1 MSQINEPAMLSCL
14 VIDDEPLA
22 IQLLQDHVSKI
33 PFLKLEGTFI
43 NPLEALIS
51 LNRNPV
57 DLIFL
62 DIQMPQLNG
71 VQFMELLNQRSM
83 VVITSAYQEYAIEGF
98 EHNVIDYLLKPI
110 SFERFYRAVE
120 KAHNNKNPHTALQV
134 SQRFPSHAGYIFVKV
149 ENKMLRVELDDI
161 IYIEGL
167 KNYVSIFTKTQR
179 IVTLQVMKQLEEI
192 LPPGRFVRV
201 HKSFIVALDKIHS
214 IERQEIH
221 LKDKIIPIGN
231 TYSDHFFKVLESLR
245 P

>member
-1 MSQINEPAMLSCL
+1 
-14 VIDDEPLA
+14 
-22 IQLLQDHVSKI
+22 
-33 PFLKLEGTFI
+33 
-43 NPLEALIS
+43 
-51 LNRNPV
+51 
-57 DLIFL
+57 
-62 DIQMPQLNG
+62 
-71 VQFMELLNQRSM
+71 M

-120 KAHNNKNPHTALQV
+120 KAHKNKNPNTAIQV
-134 SQRFPSHAGYIFVKV
+134 NQRFPSHAGYIFVKV

>member
-1 MSQINEPAMLSCL
+1 MLTCL
-14 VIDDEPLA
+14 VIDDEPFA
-22 IQLLQDHVSKI
+22 IKLLEDHINRVS
-33 PFLKLEGTFI
+33 FLKASQSFI

-51 LNRNPV
+51 LNKNPV

-71 VQFMELLNQRSM
+71 VQFMELLNNRAM
-83 VVITSAYQEYAIEGF
+83 VIITSAYQEYAIEGF

-120 KAHNNKNPHTALQV
+120 KAYNTKNPHATINTHQEM
-134 SQRFPSHAGYIFVKV
+134 FPTKTGYIFIKV
-149 ENKMLRVELDDI
+149 ENKMVRVELDDI

-167 KNYVSIFTKTQR
+167 KNYVSIHTKTQK
-179 IVTLQVMKQLEEI
+179 IITLQVMKQLEEI
-192 LPPGRFVRV
+192 LPPTRFVRV
-201 HKSFIVALDKIHS
+201 HKSFIVALDKINS
-214 IERQEIH
+214 IERQEIY

-231 TYSDHFFKVLESLR
+231 TYTENFYKVLSSLQ

>member
-1 MSQINEPAMLSCL
+1 
-14 VIDDEPLA
+14 
-22 IQLLQDHVSKI
+22 
-33 PFLKLEGTFI
+33 
-43 NPLEALIS
+43 
-51 LNRNPV
+51 
-57 DLIFL
+57 
-62 DIQMPQLNG
+62 
-71 VQFMELLNQRSM
+71 
-83 VVITSAYQEYAIEGF
+83 
-98 EHNVIDYLLKPI
+98 
-110 SFERFYRAVE
+110 
-120 KAHNNKNPHTALQV
+120 
-134 SQRFPSHAGYIFVKV
+134 
-149 ENKMLRVELDDI
+149 MLRVELDDI

-167 KNYVSIFTKTQR
+167 KNYVSIFTKTHR